1 VTSGADGGEGRGGAP
16 QISLFGEEEREAEG
30 GASEETGAA
39 DACAPPSLPAETS
52 ADAGA
57 AAPEEPVAAP
67 APEAAGA
74 APPPEP
80 EPGPSSAAPDGGP
93 PGSSREA
100 AISVSG
106 LNAAARRLLEDAFP
120 PLWVVGEVAN
130 WRRVSSGHCYF
141 SLRDEDAQI
150 SCVMWRSDARRL
162 PTDPEE
168 GMEVLAHGEVSLYE
182 VRGTY
187 QLIVRALEARGEGLW
202 RLAFERL
209 KRKLA
214 AEGLLDEAR
223 KRPLPRVPLRVGV
236 VTSRTG
242 AALRDVI
249 TVVRRRAPWT
259 RILVSDCR
267 VQGDGAADEI
277 VRALDRL
284 VRDGRVEVI
293 VVTRGGGSVEDLWAF
308 NEEPV
313 ARAVAA
319 CPVPVISAVGHEID
333 VTITD
338 LVADVRAPTPSAA
351 GEMAV
356 PDGRALRAQLTKL
369 GDRLVSGLRDRT
381 RRGTERAR
389 RAAERL
395 VGGMDRRLER
405 LEGRVEQL
413 GGRLDALSPLG
424 TLRRGYAVPLDED
437 GRVLRT
443 VDAFPEGRSF
453 LLRVV
458 DGRVTCAV
466 EGAEPIEE
474 GTGG

>member
-1 VTSGADGGEGRGGAP
+1 MTADREAGSTGESAET
-16 QISLFGEEEREAEG
+16 QISLFGSPPED
-30 GASEETGAA
+30 GAA
-39 DACAPPSLPAETS
+39 STPAGRAAGAEDGTPAAPTW
-52 ADAGA
+52 GA
-57 AAPEEPVAAP
+57 AAKSEP
-67 APEAAGA
+67 APHAAL
-74 APPPEP
+74 EP
-80 EPGPSSAAPDGGP
+80 AGP
-93 PGSSREA
+93 PGSSRESPV
-100 AISVSG
+100 SVSA
-106 LNAAARRLLEDAFP
+106 LNAAARRILEESFP
-120 PLWVVGEVAN
+120 SLWVVGEVAN

-150 SCVMWRSDARRL
+150 ACVLWRRDARRL

-168 GMEVLAHGEVSLYE
+168 GMEVLGFGEVSLYE
-182 VRGTY
+182 ARGSY
-187 QLIVRALEARGEGLW
+187 QLIVRKLEARGEGLW

-214 AEGLLDEAR
+214 AEGLLEEAR

-259 RILVSDCR
+259 ELLVSDCR
-267 VQGDGAADEI
+267 VQGEEAAGEI

-293 VVTRGGGSVEDLWAF
+293 VVTRGGGSVEDLWCF
-308 NEEPV
+308 NEEAV

-351 GEMAV
+351 GELVV
-356 PDGRALRAQLTKL
+356 PDARVLRADLRKL
-369 GDRLVSGLRDRT
+369 GDRLVSGLRQRT
-381 RRGTERAR
+381 VRGEERAR
-389 RAAERL
+389 RAADRL
-395 VGGMDRRLER
+395 LGGMDRRLER
-405 LEGRVEQL
+405 LAGRLEGL

-424 TLRRGYAVPLDED
+424 TLRRGYAVPLAGD
-437 GRVLRT
+437 GRVLRHLE
-443 VDAFPEGRSF
+443 DFRQGDRF
-453 LLRVV
+453 RLRVV
-458 DGRVTCAV
+458 DGRVACAV
-466 EGAEPIEE
+466 EGTEAMTEE
-474 GTGG
+474 ETGG

>member
-1 VTSGADGGEGRGGAP
+1 V
-16 QISLFGEEEREAEG
+16 
-30 GASEETGAA
+30 
-39 DACAPPSLPAETS
+39 S
-52 ADAGA
+52 A
-57 AAPEEPVAAP
+57 
-67 APEAAGA
+67 
-74 APPPEP
+74 
-80 EPGPSSAAPDGGP
+80 
-93 PGSSREA
+93 
-100 AISVSG
+100 
-106 LNAAARRLLEDAFP
+106 LNAAARRILEESFP
-120 PLWVVGEVAN
+120 SLWVVGEVAN

-168 GMEVLAHGEVSLYE
+168 GMEVLGFGEVSLYE
-182 VRGTY
+182 ARGSY
-187 QLIVRALEARGEGLW
+187 QLMVRKLEARGEGLW

-209 KRKLA
+209 RRKLA
-214 AEGLLDEAR
+214 AEGLLEEAR

-259 RILVSDCR
+259 ELLVSDCR
-267 VQGDGAADEI
+267 VQGEEAAGEI

-284 VRDGRVEVI
+284 VRHGRVEVI
-293 VVTRGGGSVEDLWAF
+293 VVTRGGGSVEDLWCF
-308 NEEPV
+308 NEEVV

-351 GEMAV
+351 GELVV
-356 PDGRALRAQLTKL
+356 PDGRVLRADLRKL
-369 GDRLVSGLRDRT
+369 GDRLVSGLRQRT
-381 RRGTERAR
+381 VRGEERAR

-395 VGGMDRRLER
+395 LGGMDRRLER
-405 LEGRVEQL
+405 LAGRLEGL

-424 TLRRGYAVPLDED
+424 TLRRGYAVPQDVE
-437 GRVLRT
+437 GRVLRH
-443 VDAFPEGRSF
+443 VADFRERDRFG
-453 LLRVV
+453 LRVV
-458 DGRVTCAV
+458 DGRVTCSV
-466 EGAEPIEE
+466 EEIEARME
-474 GTGG
+474 GEAGG

>member
-1 VTSGADGGEGRGGAP
+1 VTAGADVGGGSGGAP
-16 QISLFGEEEREAEG
+16 QISLFGEEERGAEAPD
-30 GASEETGAA
+30 AA
-39 DACAPPSLPAETS
+39 
-52 ADAGA
+52 A
-57 AAPEEPVAAP
+57 AAPETATAGPEAPRAAGEAPTCDVAPAAEVEPAAPEPV
-67 APEAAGA
+67 PEAPIA
-74 APPPEP
+74 ASDE
-80 EPGPSSAAPDGGP
+80 GP

-162 PTDPEE
+162 PTDPGE

-187 QLIVRALEARGEGLW
+187 QLMVRALEARGEGLW
-202 RLAFERL
+202 RLAFEQL

-356 PDGRALRAQLTKL
+356 PDGRALRAQLTEL

-405 LEGRVEQL
+405 LEGRVETV
-413 GGRLDALSPLG
+413 GGRLDALSPLR
-424 TLRRGYAVPLDED
+424 TLRRGYAVPLDEE

-443 VDAFPEGRSF
+443 VDAFPEGGRF
-453 LLRVV
+453 RLRVV
-458 DGRVTCAV
+458 DGRVRCAV